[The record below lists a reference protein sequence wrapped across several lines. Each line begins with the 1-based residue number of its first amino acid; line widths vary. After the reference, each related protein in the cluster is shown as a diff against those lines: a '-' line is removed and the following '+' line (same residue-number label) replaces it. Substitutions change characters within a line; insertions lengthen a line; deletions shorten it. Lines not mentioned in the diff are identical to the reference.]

1 MRFPD
6 RPRRVAVTG
15 LGVLA
20 PGAVGVEAF
29 WDALLRPAAAEPVR
43 RVGEVDL
50 SRWMPRRDARRLDRF
65 AQLAVAAAGQAL
77 ADAGFDDTL
86 PLAGSGVDPW
96 RAATVVGTGLGTAA
110 AFEEAVRGLDARGPR
125 GVPVLTAPKAMPG
138 AASAAVSMTFGLC
151 GPDEP
156 LVTACA
162 AGAHA
167 IAHAARLVAL
177 GVCDL
182 AVAGGAEACLT
193 DTYLAAFRGMGAL
206 TRTGISRPF
215 DVDRDGFAAGE
226 GAGVLVLEPLDAAQ
240 ARGARVHL
248 EVLGTGS
255 TSDAHHLTAPRTDG
269 AGAVAAMR
277 LALADAGLTPA
288 DVAQV
293 NAHGTSTPLNDVTE
307 ARAVA
312 EVLGAHRP
320 PVTSVKGVTGH
331 TLGAAGAVEA
341 VAVALSVRHRL
352 VPPTAGLVD
361 VDPAVAATGV
371 DVVRGEPRPWEPGPV
386 LSTSFGFGGHNAAL
400 VLAPVSGS

>member
-1 MRFPD
+1 
-6 RPRRVAVTG
+6 
-15 LGVLA
+15 
-20 PGAVGVEAF
+20 
-29 WDALLRPAAAEPVR
+29 
-43 RVGEVDL
+43 
-50 SRWMPRRDARRLDRF
+50 
-65 AQLAVAAAGQAL
+65 
-77 ADAGFDDTL
+77 
-86 PLAGSGVDPW
+86 
-96 RAATVVGTGLGTAA
+96 
-110 AFEEAVRGLDARGPR
+110 
-125 GVPVLTAPKAMPG
+125 
-138 AASAAVSMTFGLC
+138 
-151 GPDEP
+151 
-156 LVTACA
+156 
-162 AGAHA
+162 
-167 IAHAARLVAL
+167 
-177 GVCDL
+177 L

-240 ARGARVHL
+240 ARGARMHL